1 MEESLKQKTVKGTVW
16 STIDNLSNQLV
27 GFVVMIFMARV
38 LTPADYGLVGMI
50 AIFIAIS
57 NTLINSGFSNAL
69 VRKQNRTDEDISTV
83 FFFNIVIGVVLYLI
97 LFFCAPLIADFYDV
111 PKLCPITRAIGLI
124 LIFNSF
130 GLVQRA
136 LFSSKIDFKTQ
147 AKATLISAI
156 LTGAV
161 GLSLAYTGFGVWALV
176 VQQLANALLTS
187 ILFWIFS
194 KWRPSFLFSWTSL
207 KEMFGFGSKLMVSSL
222 IETIYN
228 NIYGLVIGKIF
239 KQSDLGYYSRAY
251 SFSDMGSS
259 TLSFVFLRVSY
270 PVLCT
275 IQDEEE
281 RLREAYRKILKT
293 SSFVV
298 FPLMVGLAA
307 VAKPFIITILTIK
320 WEYSAFLLVPICL
333 AQMWYPVHAINLNLL
348 QVKGRSDLYLKLEII
363 KKVIGVGILAGTA
376 PFGLYVMCWGLVL
389 SSLISLMINTHYTG
403 KLLNLGFIAQMK
415 DLLPIFFL
423 SLFMGTAVFLTLQF
437 TTLPSVAQL
446 GIGTVE
452 GVMLYIVF
460 AKLFRFSEFAELKSF
475 IGRKKQV

>member
-1 MEESLKQKTVKGTVW
+1 MAESLKQKTLKGTIW
-16 STIDNLSNQLV
+16 STIENLSVQGI
-27 GFVVMIFMARV
+27 GFIVMIFMARI

-57 NTLINSGFSNAL
+57 NSLINSGFSYAL
-69 VRKQNRTDEDISTV
+69 IRKQDRTEEDISTV
-83 FFFNIVIGVVLYLI
+83 FYFNIVIGAVLYII

-111 PKLCPITRAIGLI
+111 PKLCPITRAIGLT

-176 VQQLANALLTS
+176 IQQLTNALLTS
-187 ILFWIFS
+187 ILFWMFS
-194 KWRPSFLFSWTSL
+194 KWRPSLLFSWQSF
-207 KEMFGFGSKLMVSSL
+207 KEMFSFGFKLQISTL
-222 IETIYN
+222 IDTIYK

-259 TLSFVFLRVSY
+259 TLTFVFLRVSY

-293 SSFVV
+293 SSFIV

-307 VAKPFIITILTIK
+307 VAKPFIITILTTK
-320 WEYSAFLLVPICL
+320 WEYSAILLVPICL
-333 AQMWYPVHAINLNLL
+333 SQMWYPVHSINLNIL
-348 QVKGRSDLYLKLEII
+348 QVKGRSDLFLRLEII
-363 KKVIGVGILAGTA
+363 KKVIGIGILAGTA
-376 PFGLYVMCWGLVL
+376 PFGLYIMCWSLVL

-403 KLLNLGFIAQMK
+403 KLLNLGFLVQMK
-415 DLLPIFFL
+415 DLIPILIL
-423 SLFMGTAVFLTLQF
+423 SLFMGSAVFLTLHF

-446 GIGTVE
+446 GIGIVE
-452 GVMLYIVF
+452 GAILYIVF
-460 AKLFRFSEFAELKSF
+460 AKLFRFTEFAELKSF
-475 IGRKKQV
+475 IGKKKQV